1 MTALQE
7 VGVEIV
13 SVDPCS
19 DAECAAES
27 ASLTRWQFQDLKS
40 VAKRKPEVELV
51 FHGSD
56 EIGLDS
62 LMLFFYLDLNLSF
75 LLKGGRVGEGFD
87 ESGWAEL
94 GQMVDGN
101 ALKSYDTNNI
111 RSSCS

>member
-51 FHGSD
+51 LHGSD
-56 EIGLDS
+56 EIGLDRKIQ
-62 LMLFFYLDLNLSF
+62 FNFVFLS
-75 LLKGGRVGEGFD
+75 RP
-87 ESGWAEL
+87 
-94 GQMVDGN
+94 
-101 ALKSYDTNNI
+101 
-111 RSSCS
+111 